1 MKKDSGLYKKI
12 KIYCYI
18 VGLIAFLTALIVG
31 VFLLHNLEK
40 DEKTTGKYMAQ
51 ITEKRVRA
59 RLDQYIILSNLL
71 GNYISAGE
79 NLDENTFSELAEK
92 IPNED
97 GVIKAFELA
106 PEGIVTDIYPKQG
119 NEGAFGLDVL
129 REHEQKKDAIL
140 ARDSGK
146 YTLGGPYQLKQ
157 GGTGALLFN
166 PVYQDNNSD
175 KGEFWGFVILV
186 IDWDRFIGEINLD
199 YLSDA
204 DFCYRIWTY
213 DRGSSDKIILAE
225 SQDNMSD
232 NILTVECTVPNNTWY
247 FDIIHSRGWIPRFY
261 QIMCIVISCI
271 FSLLIAT
278 VFYLISSKKHRERQY
293 EAELEKSAEQAKNA
307 NEAKTRFLFNM
318 SHDIR
323 TPMNAIIGY
332 AELMERHWGDNELT
346 TNYLHKLKG
355 ASQFL
360 LALIGNVLEIARIE
374 SGKET
379 LNEAPWNLKKINDT
393 LEIVLDREILNKQ
406 LHVARNI
413 EIQHAD
419 VYCDSLKIQEIIM
432 NLVSNAI
439 KYTPDGGK
447 IDVDIEEMEAVGEDS
462 IILRICVSDTGIGI
476 SQKYIPHIFEAFTRE
491 KNSSE
496 SGIMGTGLG
505 LRIVKSFVDLMDG
518 SVIVQSEPGKG
529 SSFIVE
535 IPCRIVSEEKRID
548 QAEQS
553 LPENP
558 LKYKRILLV
567 EDNELN
573 MEIART
579 ILQDAKAEVE
589 VAADGAIAVAM
600 VQKASAGY
608 YDVVLMDIQMPKMNG
623 YQATKAIRKL
633 PDERAQ
639 VPIIA
644 MTANA
649 FEEDRQA
656 AFVAGMD
663 DYLAKPIEIDKLL
676 RKIVK
681 VLEKK

>member
-1 MKKDSGLYKKI
+1 MIQQKKI
-12 KIYCYI
+12 NVERILRVNR
-18 VGLIAFLTALIVG
+18 VGAWRIEI
-31 VFLLHNLEK
+31 E
-40 DEKTTGKYMAQ
+40 DEK
-51 ITEKRVRA
+51 
-59 RLDQYIILSNLL
+59 S
-71 GNYISAGE
+71 
-79 NLDENTFSELAEK
+79 
-92 IPNED
+92 
-97 GVIKAFELA
+97 
-106 PEGIVTDIYPKQG
+106 
-119 NEGAFGLDVL
+119 
-129 REHEQKKDAIL
+129 
-140 ARDSGK
+140 
-146 YTLGGPYQLKQ
+146 
-157 GGTGALLFN
+157 
-166 PVYQDNNSD
+166 
-175 KGEFWGFVILV
+175 
-186 IDWDRFIGEINLD
+186 
-199 YLSDA
+199 
-204 DFCYRIWTY
+204 
-213 DRGSSDKIILAE
+213 
-225 SQDNMSD
+225 
-232 NILTVECTVPNNTWY
+232 
-247 FDIIHSRGWIPRFY
+247 PRFY
-261 QIMCIVISCI
+261 ADAVMDELLGIQGEISPEERFTFHRARVHPDDMQLFLEYSDKLSETKSEIVYRYIHPTFGEMFVRCSGIRDRSVVDGISIMGIHQDISET
-271 FSLLIAT
+271 ARME
-278 VFYLISSKKHRERQY
+278 KEK
-293 EAELEKSAEQAKNA
+293 EAERRLAELNDTLRKEKIEQEDYYKELLEMQSCGVLAYTIPGHKIIHMNAQALRMYGVKSIEEAQSKLGIMLKKVIYPDVDVIEKLKRLHKVDAMVDYECIIGKGESNECHALATTKVVRIPSGERAVITTFLDVSEMVVLKNA
-307 NEAKTRFLFNM
+307 LQKAEEGNRAKSSFLFAM
-318 SHDIR
+318 SHDLR

-413 EIQHAD
+413 EIQHTD

-535 IPCRIVSEEKRID
+535 IPCRIVSEEERID

-553 LPENP
+553 MPENF
-558 LKYKRILLV
+558 LKCKRILLV

-573 MEIART
+573 AEIGIELLNTFKVIIDLAKNGEECIK
-579 ILQDAKAEVE
+579 ILEKMPE
-589 VAADGAIAVAM
+589 
-600 VQKASAGY
+600 GY
-608 YDVVLMDIQMPKMNG
+608 YDLILMDIQMPIMDG
-623 YQATKAIRKL
+623 YEATKIIRSFNNKN
-633 PDERAQ
+633 AQ
-639 VPIIA
+639 IPIIA

-649 FEEDRQA
+649 FEEDRKHALQL
-656 AFVAGMD
+656 GMNEH
-663 DYLAKPIEIDKLL
+663 LAKPVDIEKL
-676 RKIVK
+676 KD
-681 VLEKK
+681 VLTKYFNHEKREK

>member
-1 MKKDSGLYKKI
+1 
-12 KIYCYI
+12 
-18 VGLIAFLTALIVG
+18 
-31 VFLLHNLEK
+31 
-40 DEKTTGKYMAQ
+40 
-51 ITEKRVRA
+51 
-59 RLDQYIILSNLL
+59 
-71 GNYISAGE
+71 
-79 NLDENTFSELAEK
+79 
-92 IPNED
+92 
-97 GVIKAFELA
+97 
-106 PEGIVTDIYPKQG
+106 
-119 NEGAFGLDVL
+119 
-129 REHEQKKDAIL
+129 
-140 ARDSGK
+140 
-146 YTLGGPYQLKQ
+146 
-157 GGTGALLFN
+157 
-166 PVYQDNNSD
+166 
-175 KGEFWGFVILV
+175 
-186 IDWDRFIGEINLD
+186 
-199 YLSDA
+199 
-204 DFCYRIWTY
+204 
-213 DRGSSDKIILAE
+213 
-225 SQDNMSD
+225 
-232 NILTVECTVPNNTWY
+232 
-247 FDIIHSRGWIPRFY
+247 
-261 QIMCIVISCI
+261 
-271 FSLLIAT
+271 
-278 VFYLISSKKHRERQY
+278 
-293 EAELEKSAEQAKNA
+293 
-307 NEAKTRFLFNM
+307 
-318 SHDIR
+318 
-323 TPMNAIIGY
+323 
-332 AELMERHWGDNELT
+332 
-346 TNYLHKLKG
+346 
-355 ASQFL
+355 
-360 LALIGNVLEIARIE
+360 
-374 SGKET
+374 
-379 LNEAPWNLKKINDT
+379 
-393 LEIVLDREILNKQ
+393 
-406 LHVARNI
+406 
-413 EIQHAD
+413 
-419 VYCDSLKIQEIIM
+419 M

-447 IDVDIEEMEAVGEDS
+447 IDVDIEEMEAVREDS

-600 VQKASAGY
+600 LQKAPVGY
-608 YDVVLMDIQMPKMNG
+608 YDVILMDIQMPKMNG
-623 YQATKAIRKL
+623 YQATEAIRKL

-656 AFVAGMD
+656 AFAAGMD